1 MKIAISSTG
10 KSPDSQVDPR
20 FGRASY
26 FLIFDV
32 EKGEFIDTIDNRAAQ
47 EAAHGAGINAA
58 SAVAEAGVEGVL
70 TGRVGPKAFAILQA
84 AGIKVISEME
94 GTVQEVLD
102 RFRVNSNLKP
112 SGGPDCDAHASS
124 PKPKDG
130 WRGGGQRGKGCGCKR
145 GRRAR

>member
-10 KSPDSQVDPR
+10 KSPDSPLDPR

-32 EKGEFIDTIDNRAAQ
+32 EKGELIDVIDNRASQ

-58 SAVAEAGVEGVL
+58 STVAEAGVDSVL

-84 AGIKVISEME
+84 AGIKVISEMD
-94 GTVQEVLD
+94 GTVQEVFD
-102 RFRVNSNLKP
+102 RFRLDGNLKP

-130 WRGGGQRGKGCGCKR
+130 WRGGGGKGKGCGCKR
-145 GRRAR
+145 GRQGR